1 MTTPKP
7 PRVPSAPDSGWEI
20 KEGGRPPGPAKAGR
34 GRRARTGGLPDPG
47 REFKEGLRPPER
59 RPRPERRS
67 RSR

>member
-1 MTTPKP
+1 MPTPKQ
-7 PRVPSAPDSGWEI
+7 RSVPSAPDPGWEI
-20 KEGGRPPGPAKAGR
+20 KEGGRPPGPAKVER